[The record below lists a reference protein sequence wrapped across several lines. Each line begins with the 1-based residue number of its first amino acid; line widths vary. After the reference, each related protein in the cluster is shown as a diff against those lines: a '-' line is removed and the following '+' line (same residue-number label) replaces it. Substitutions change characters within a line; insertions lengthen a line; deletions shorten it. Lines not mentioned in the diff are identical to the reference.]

1 MKQVES
7 LLYIA
12 ILGIVG
18 LFGIWLQNAL
28 IEEQPEPRDFDQR
41 HDPDYYIENFTATGL
56 DKNGQR
62 RFVIEAERMA
72 HFPDDDTA
80 LLDFPHVIEYEVGF
94 APRHTY
100 ADSGWMSSSGDEI
113 LLTGN
118 VKIVVE
124 ADSRSPGG
132 TMQAKRMRILLD
144 KSQQANSLF
153 GG

>member
-1 MKQVES
+1 MKQLES
-7 LLYIA
+7 LLYIS
-12 ILGIVG
+12 ILGMVG

-28 IEEQPEPRDFDQR
+28 IEDQPQQQDFRER

-80 LLDFPHVIEYEVGF
+80 LLDNPHVIEYEVGF

-118 VKIVVE
+118 VRIVVE
-124 ADSRSPGG
+124 ADSRGPGG
-132 TMQAKRMRILLD
+132 TMRAKRMRIILD
-144 KSQQANSLF
+144 KARQAGSLF
-153 GG
+153 

>member
-1 MKQVES
+1 MKQFES

-12 ILGIVG
+12 ILGCVG

-28 IEEQPEPRDFDQR
+28 IEDPPEQQNFNLR

-56 DKNGQR
+56 DKNGER
-62 RFVIEAERMA
+62 RFVIEAQRMA

-80 LLDFPHVIEYEVGF
+80 LLDFPHVIEYEVGY

-100 ADSGWMSSSGDEI
+100 SDSGWMSSSGDEI

-132 TMQAKRMRILLD
+132 TMSAKRMRILLD
-144 KSQQANSLF
+144 KSKQGDNLF
-153 GG
+153 

>member
-1 MKQVES
+1 MKQLES

-18 LFGIWLQNAL
+18 MFGIWLQNAL
-28 IEEQPEPRDFDQR
+28 IEDPPELQDFDQR
-41 HDPDYYIENFTATGL
+41 HDPDYYIENFTATGM

-80 LLDFPHVIEYEVGF
+80 LLDFPHVIEYEDGF

-100 ADSGWMSSSGDEI
+100 ADSGWMSSTGDEI

-124 ADSRSPGG
+124 ADSRGPGG
-132 TMQAKRMRILLD
+132 TMLAKRMRILLD
-144 KSQQANSLF
+144 KNKQGDSLF
-153 GG
+153 

>member
-1 MKQVES
+1 MKQLET

-12 ILGIVG
+12 ILGLVG
-18 LFGIWLQNAL
+18 LSGIWLQNSL
-28 IEEQPEPRDFDQR
+28 MEEKPEQRDYNNR

-80 LLDFPHVIEYEVGF
+80 LLDNPHVIEYEVGF

-100 ADSGWMSSSGDEI
+100 SDSGWMNSSGDEI
-113 LLTGN
+113 ILTGN
-118 VKIVVE
+118 VKVVVE
-124 ADSRSPGG
+124 ADSRGPGG
-132 TMQAKRMRILLD
+132 TMKSRRLRILLD
-144 KSQQANSLF
+144 KTKDGGGLF
-153 GG
+153 N

>member
-1 MKQVES
+1 MKQLENVF
-7 LLYIA
+7 YIA
-12 ILGIVG
+12 ILGLIG
-18 LFGIWLQNAL
+18 LFGIWLQTAL
-28 IEEQPEPRDFDQR
+28 LEDTPEEQNFKQR
-41 HDPDYYIENFTATGL
+41 HDPDYYVENFTATGL

-62 RFVIEAERMA
+62 KFVIEAERMA

-80 LLDFPHVIEYEVGF
+80 LLDNPHVIEFQQGF

-132 TMQAKRMRILLD
+132 TMKAKRMRIILNKEQTNGGLL
-144 KSQQANSLF
+144 
-153 GG
+153 

>member
-1 MKQVES
+1 MKQLET

-12 ILGIVG
+12 ILGMVG
-18 LFGIWLQNAL
+18 LSGIYLQNSL
-28 IEEQPEPRDFDQR
+28 MEDEPEEQNYQDR

-80 LLDFPHVIEYEVGF
+80 LLDYPHVIEYEIGF

-100 ADSGWMSSSGDEI
+100 ADSGWMSSTGDEI
-113 LLTGN
+113 ILTGN

-124 ADSRSPGG
+124 ADSRGPGG
-132 TMQAKRMRILLD
+132 TQKSKRLRILLD
-144 KSQQANSLF
+144 KSKDGGGLF
-153 GG
+153 D

>member
-1 MKQVES
+1 MKQLES
-7 LLYIA
+7 VLYIS
-12 ILGIVG
+12 ILGVVG
-18 LFGIWLQNAL
+18 LFGIYLQNSL
-28 IEEQPEPRDFDQR
+28 MEDEPKEQDYLSR

-100 ADSGWMSSSGDEI
+100 ADEGWMSSSGDEI
-113 LLTGN
+113 ILTGN

-132 TMQAKRMRILLD
+132 TQKSKRLRILLD
-144 KSQQANSLF
+144 KGKD
-153 GG
+153 GGGLLD

>member
-1 MKQVES
+1 MKQAES
-7 LLYIA
+7 LFYIA
-12 ILGIVG
+12 ILGMVG
-18 LFGIWLQNAL
+18 LFGIMLQNAM
-28 IEEQPEPRDFDQR
+28 IEDEPEIQTYNDR

-80 LLDFPHVIEYEVGF
+80 LLDFPHVIEYEQGT

-124 ADSRSPGG
+124 ADESGPGG
-132 TMQAKRMRILLD
+132 TMKAKRMRILLD
-144 KSQQANSLF
+144 KATQAGLF
-153 GG
+153 

>member
-1 MKQVES
+1 MKQIES
-7 LLYIA
+7 LFYIA
-12 ILGIVG
+12 ILGMVG
-18 LFGIWLQNAL
+18 LFGILLQNAM
-28 IEEQPEPRDFDQR
+28 IEDEPEIQTYNDR

-80 LLDFPHVIEYEVGF
+80 LLDFPHVIEYEVGM

-118 VKIVVE
+118 VRIVVE
-124 ADSRSPGG
+124 ADERGPGG
-132 TMQAKRMRILLD
+132 TMKAKRMRILLD
-144 KSQQANSLF
+144 KATQESLF
-153 GG
+153 

>member
-1 MKQVES
+1 MKQLES
-7 LLYIA
+7 LLYIS
-12 ILGIVG
+12 ILGLVG
-18 LFGIWLQNAL
+18 LFGIMLQNSFL
-28 IEEQPEPRDFDQR
+28 EEEVQETDFNTR

-80 LLDFPHVIEYEVGF
+80 LLDQPHVVEYQVGF

-100 ADSGWMSSSGDEI
+100 ADSGWMSASGDEI

-118 VKIVVE
+118 VRIVVE
-124 ADSRSPGG
+124 ADSRGPGG
-132 TMQAKRMRILLD
+132 TMKAKRMRILLD
-144 KSQQANSLF
+144 KSKEGGGLF
-153 GG
+153 GD